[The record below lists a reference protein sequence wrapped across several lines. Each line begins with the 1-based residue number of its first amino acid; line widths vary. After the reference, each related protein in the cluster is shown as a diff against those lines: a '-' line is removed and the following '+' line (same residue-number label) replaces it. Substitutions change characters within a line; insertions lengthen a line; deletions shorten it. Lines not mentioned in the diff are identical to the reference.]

1 MNGSSVI
8 KGDPLEEVP
17 NLWDLMP
24 CNQGGA
30 DVIIIEINYTIYE
43 CINNALQLSRS
54 GEKLS
59 SMKLVSSAKMLG
71 TTSLL
76 DLISS

>member
-1 MNGSSVI
+1 MYNSDRAGTLRR
-8 KGDPLEEVP
+8 GPQPL
-17 NLWDLMP
+17 DLMP

-30 DVIIIEINYTIYE
+30 DVLIIEINCTIYE

-54 GEKLS
+54 GEKIVFHET
-59 SMKLVSSAKMLG
+59 VSSAKMLG

-76 DLISS
+76 DLLL